1 MVSPVHGDYRRCQAE
16 IPLIILCRFPGPAL
30 TLFHAS
36 AHCQVA
42 SCCST
47 DDCLA
52 IERTRIERKRPRC
65 VPSASRPLCSG
76 LALPIRPDIGAAF
89 AAGRAGEPTLDIRQ
103 PNVIVPAVSVE
114 ARRPVRAMIVTAM
127 EQDPSTRAERI
138 SAKVISL
145 MGHKRQLLCRFSDAG
160 MTRLSTRCGDRR
172 PKSANARSRG
182 SMAPGSAASAMGI
195 VCWWR
200 SRWWTRREQNAS
212 TTSAFWHERC
222 TSGFL
227 MFLARVISNGC
238 AWQKQHIPQP
248 LRD

>member
-1 MVSPVHGDYRRCQAE
+1 MPLFGATCSSFRRYSCGKYDNIGKACSP
-16 IPLIILCRFPGPAL
+16 PLTACRVASMTRAPHLPTICGPIRSPGRFPNYNRFAHPSIHL
-30 TLFHAS
+30 TWPS
-36 AHCQVA
+36 GK
-42 SCCST
+42 
-47 DDCLA
+47 DCTKGCVRRGCRRGDPVPRAPPLNRMESPKNNPTELA
-52 IERTRIERKRPRC
+52 CR
-65 VPSASRPLCSG
+65 
-76 LALPIRPDIGAAF
+76 
-89 AAGRAGEPTLDIRQ
+89 
-103 PNVIVPAVSVE
+103 
-114 ARRPVRAMIVTAM
+114 RRP
-127 EQDPSTRAERI
+127 
-138 SAKVISL
+138 
-145 MGHKRQLLCRFSDAG
+145 LLCRFSDAG
-160 MTRLSTRCGDRR
+160 MRRLSTRCGGRR

-182 SMAPGSAASAMGI
+182 SVAPGSAASAMGI

>member
-1 MVSPVHGDYRRCQAE
+1 MLIEGPQILLEPDAAQAIAVMLHE
-16 IPLIILCRFPGPAL
+16 LATNASKYGALSDAKGQIRLTWSRSEDEQLALRWTELGGPR
-30 TLFHAS
+30 
-36 AHCQVA
+36 VN
-42 SCCST
+42 
-47 DDCLA
+47 
-52 IERTRIERKRPRC
+52 EPERKGFGSRLIEGTISQLGGKARFDWRFGRACLRDRC
-65 VPSASRPLCSG
+65 SDVKSYPNSASLLSRWQL
-76 LALPIRPDIGAAF
+76 L
-89 AAGRAGEPTLDIRQ
+89 
-103 PNVIVPAVSVE
+103 
-114 ARRPVRAMIVTAM
+114 
-127 EQDPSTRAERI
+127 
-138 SAKVISL
+138 
-145 MGHKRQLLCRFSDAG
+145 LLCRFSDAG
-160 MTRLSTRCGDRR
+160 MTRLSTRCGGRR